1 MAIVDVELARI
12 QFAGFI
18 ENIVT
23 SAPIPFPTFA
33 VIGPDRLISR
43 LECIGFLNDLFYGGA
58 ISQPRQSCQFL
69 FCLMK
74 IVPVRLA
81 GE

>member
-43 LECIGFLNDLFYGGA
+43 LEWGSICIGFLN
-58 ISQPRQSCQFL
+58 
-69 FCLMK
+69 
-74 IVPVRLA
+74 V
-81 GE
+81 